1 MQYADDRPLRE
12 LMYRAYVT
20 RAAEFG
26 KAEWNNT
33 PLIEEIPQLRRRL
46 ARLLGYDSFAQ
57 VSLEPKM
64 AESPS
69 QVLEFLS
76 DLAARVKP
84 FALRDYDALS
94 AFAREQLGLE
104 KLAAWDIGWASEK
117 LRVERYASPEQEV
130 KQYFPE
136 AKVLSGLFRLVET
149 LYGIR
154 ITPGEAS
161 SGISDVRF
169 FDIRDRSGEAHRAV
183 LCRSCA
189 PSGRGGAW
197 MDDAVTRKRTRNGIQ
212 TPVAYLNCTLAA
224 SRRQTGVIY
233 PQRGDHAVP

>member
-1 MQYADDRPLRE
+1 
-12 LMYRAYVT
+12 
-20 RAAEFG
+20 
-26 KAEWNNT
+26 
-33 PLIEEIPQLRRRL
+33 
-46 ARLLGYDSFAQ
+46 
-57 VSLEPKM
+57 M

-117 LRVERYASPEQEV
+117 LRVERYAFSEQEV

-161 SGISDVRF
+161 SGIPTCASSISATGRASS
-169 FDIRDRSGEAHRAV
+169 SGSSMQICLRG
-183 LCRSCA
+183 R
-189 PSGRGGAW
+189 PSA
-197 MDDAVTRKRTRNGIQ
+197 
-212 TPVAYLNCTLAA
+212 
-224 SRRQTGVIY
+224 
-233 PQRGDHAVP
+233 AVPGWTTP